1 MGKAARNRRNRQRQS
16 RATERLKKRGSTGYL
31 HGDSAEARELFAQV
45 SAETE
50 MPCRATFLDDPLFG
64 GRPARVT
71 GSTPEGELLTDT
83 SREAGRMPVLLF
95 EPVHVIALKD
105 PVTGLTHEA
114 RTDVLVGAGWQR
126 VPRQFLMAGL
136 PADGWGL
143 YRTATGV
150 ELLDPYGCVFA
161 EGRLALDP
169 EWVSAAVSIRSVMV
183 FVGPR
188 LGVRVPPGW
197 SPESYTA
204 RARALE
210 FREGRQD
217 GLLAA
222 ATVKWHSSPSAET
235 VSWVL
240 LAENALGP
248 QSPPTVYVPLLNL
261 KAHGGPQALGF
272 TDLSRFGRGPL
283 DIPAARGLAVRLTGA
298 DVDLIRA
305 DDDTGGFI
313 AGYLNPG
320 GPDDERFAAWRASAA
335 RHGRILVIT
344 GSGELLPGEDTDFA
358 HITEVIRASHG
369 AFVPLTRES
378 AQQPAEP
385 EPQAADTPDSDDGS
399 EYSDLLTTKLRSQG
413 SFEVDIADTVTG
425 LIDRDSLYRWVTNL
439 WPVTCQTC
447 GEPLGTKADI
457 SAGLANDGK
466 TVLSMHHSACR
477 PSGTTPR
484 NGVTMQRP
492 TSSFVAGCLAKPG
505 QAPQADDIPVMVV
518 NPSCEQL
525 LLERDGT
532 GAWRNATLD
541 KFTSLGLLPAT
552 GDFPPDIRQIQAE
565 LRGDHLTVTIDAD
578 SPDGHHW
585 AISPPPLVCDQLR
598 RYRGFAISLT
608 TKALP
613 ALLLPEDLPGAFADP
628 EAVTGWVSLAKR
640 PWGWPGLHRPR
651 AGTTPP
657 QAAASGG

>member
-313 AGYLNPG
+313 AG
-320 GPDDERFAAWRASAA
+320 
-335 RHGRILVIT
+335 
-344 GSGELLPGEDTDFA
+344 
-358 HITEVIRASHG
+358 
-369 AFVPLTRES
+369 
-378 AQQPAEP
+378 
-385 EPQAADTPDSDDGS
+385 
-399 EYSDLLTTKLRSQG
+399 
-413 SFEVDIADTVTG
+413 
-425 LIDRDSLYRWVTNL
+425 
-439 WPVTCQTC
+439 
-447 GEPLGTKADI
+447 
-457 SAGLANDGK
+457 
-466 TVLSMHHSACR
+466 
-477 PSGTTPR
+477 
-484 NGVTMQRP
+484 
-492 TSSFVAGCLAKPG
+492 
-505 QAPQADDIPVMVV
+505 
-518 NPSCEQL
+518 
-525 LLERDGT
+525 
-532 GAWRNATLD
+532 
-541 KFTSLGLLPAT
+541 
-552 GDFPPDIRQIQAE
+552 
-565 LRGDHLTVTIDAD
+565 
-578 SPDGHHW
+578 
-585 AISPPPLVCDQLR
+585 
-598 RYRGFAISLT
+598 
-608 TKALP
+608 
-613 ALLLPEDLPGAFADP
+613 
-628 EAVTGWVSLAKR
+628 
-640 PWGWPGLHRPR
+640 
-651 AGTTPP
+651 
-657 QAAASGG
+657 